1 MLAVCIWQVDSGYVC
16 EADHKTMAKAI
27 KDRVAQICRKREQ
40 RQQVREEQEK
50 RKQEEECMEP
60 QRDTQTAPAVQP
72 EAEEPEADQH
82 QLQNN
87 ALPHTSMWPHMKMLS
102 CQRHHRAY

>member
-1 MLAVCIWQVDSGYVC
+1 MSGGTPKLKLCCICVFLQVDSGYVC

-50 RKQEEECMEP
+50 RKQEEECVEP
-60 QRDTQTAPAVQP
+60 QRDAQP
-72 EAEEPEADQH
+72 EAEETEADQH
-82 QLQNN
+82 QLQQN
-87 ALPHTSMWPHMKMLS
+87 ALPHTSM
-102 CQRHHRAY
+102 AGTT